1 MKNLSIKN
9 LLWSNLTIKSCSFI
23 VGFGLWSFLS
33 QSQRCSISCLA
44 PICII
49 HKNTQNISCPPY
61 AEVTLA
67 GQRSHL
73 SKLDLSSVAI
83 HIDAHKLQEG
93 KNITIIAE
101 KDLLLPSYINMLD
114 CNPRIV
120 ELIVEPSKGT

>member
-1 MKNLSIKN
+1 
-9 LLWSNLTIKSCSFI
+9 
-23 VGFGLWSFLS
+23 
-33 QSQRCSISCLA
+33 
-44 PICII
+44 
-49 HKNTQNISCPPY
+49 
-61 AEVTLA
+61 LA